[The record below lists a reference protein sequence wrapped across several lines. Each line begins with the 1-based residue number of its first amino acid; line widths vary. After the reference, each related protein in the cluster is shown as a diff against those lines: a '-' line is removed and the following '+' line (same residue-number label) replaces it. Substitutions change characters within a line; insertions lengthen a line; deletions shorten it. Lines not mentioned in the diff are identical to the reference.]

1 MKHMSIW
8 ARAII
13 LVDMDAFFAAIEQ
26 RDCSAW
32 QGRPLVVTN
41 GRQGSCIITSSY
53 EARAYGIKTGM
64 RLYEAYR
71 LCPDLIQASSRP
83 SVYTQVSRKI
93 MAALRDITPDVEV
106 FSVDEAFLDVTGC
119 QRLYGSIERCAVLV
133 QQTIARVSGLSC
145 SVGVS
150 RDKIT
155 AKFAAT
161 CSKPRGITI
170 IPPSQLQAWLQDL
183 PVTHLCGIGPK
194 IGRFLAQHGV
204 ITCGDMAHLPISV
217 LGKRFGALG
226 RRLWLMC
233 QGMDNDPVRSHMP
246 PVKSLSHSK
255 ILPPN
260 TQAADSILAIMHLL
274 TDRLC
279 ARLRANHLCCNQFWL
294 GFKDAALGWQGSG
307 VRRLQADADALLLW
321 QDAQKIFKQH
331 WLGGVV
337 LQLKVVALNPTT
349 GQQLSWL
356 NEADKPSVDALIDS
370 VQQRFGSRALQRAHG
385 LSQPSPV
392 RVISPAWR
400 DSGVRDSIDDIA
412 SKKKSDDAS

>member
-1 MKHMSIW
+1 MSIW

-26 RDCSAW
+26 RDCPAW
-32 QGRPLVVTN
+32 QGKPLVVTN
-41 GRQGSCIITSSY
+41 GRQGCCIITSSY
-53 EARAYGIKTGM
+53 EARSYGIKTGM
-64 RLYEAYR
+64 RLSDAYQ
-71 LCPDLIQASSRP
+71 LCPDLIRASSRP

-119 QRLYGSIERCAVLV
+119 QRLYGSIEQCAILV

-161 CSKPRGITI
+161 CAKPHGVTI
-170 IPPSQLQAWLQDL
+170 IPPDQLQAWLQDL
-183 PVTHLCGIGPK
+183 PVTHLCGIGRK

-204 ITCGDMAHLPISV
+204 ITCGDMVHLPISV

-233 QGMDNDPVRSHMP
+233 QGLDSDPVRTQLP
-246 PVKSLSHSK
+246 PAKSLSHSK

-260 TQAADSILAIMHLL
+260 TQSADSILAVMHLL

-279 ARLRANHLCCNQFWL
+279 ARLRANQLCCNRFWL
-294 GFKDAALGWQGSG
+294 GFKDKVLGWQGG
-307 VRRLQADADALLLW
+307 HVQRLQADADALLLW
-321 QDAQKIFKQH
+321 RDAQKIFQQH

-356 NEADKPSVDALIDS
+356 NEADTPSVDALIDS
-370 VQQRFGSRALQRAHG
+370 VQQRFGGRALQRAHG
-385 LSQPSPV
+385 LSQPSLV
-392 RVISPAWR
+392 RVIAPAWR
-400 DSGVRDSIDDIA
+400 DSGVRDSIG
-412 SKKKSDDAS
+412 DAEMKQDVD